1 MRELSRSGNHLVGT
15 RGRATFDMETGKSA
29 NTSTLAIMDLG
40 GKDEVVVV
48 EHAQESDMQRIVF
61 DEAAD
66 FSELDEWAVGPAGN
80 LYTAP
85 VRDAYIINVR
95 NLDGEMV
102 RTMTRE
108 FQPRKRNQ
116 EDKDELTQGMVIIMD
131 GVRMEIESKAL
142 DNDPAIMGLEVA
154 DDGRLFVRT
163 CFDQEDLLETG
174 VAGRFDVIS
183 PGGEFVEQLIVAVPG
198 FDGKKDR
205 LVFMDGENFVVIR
218 NFDQAQ
224 KAMEAGFGDG
234 GEEEEDDLEDAEPLE
249 VVFYRVP

>member
-1 MRELSRSGNHLVGT
+1 
-15 RGRATFDMETGKSA
+15 MESGKSVSK
-29 NTSTLAIMDLG
+29 NTLAIMDLD
-40 GKDEVVVV
+40 GKDQVLVV
-48 EHAQESDMQRIVF
+48 EHVQESDLQRRVF
-61 DEAAD
+61 DEKAE
-66 FSELDEWAVGPAGN
+66 FSELDEWAAGPDGI

-85 VRDAYIINVR
+85 VRDDYTINAR
-95 NLDGEMV
+95 NLDGELV
-102 RTMTRE
+102 RVMTRE
-108 FQPRKRNQ
+108 FKPRHRNQ
-116 EDKDELTQGMVIIMD
+116 EDKDELTDGMIIIMD

-174 VAGRFDVIS
+174 VAGRFDIIS
-183 PGGEFVEQLIVAVPG
+183 AGGEFVEQLIVAVPG

-205 LVFMDGENFVVIR
+205 LVFMDGENFVVLR